1 LLQVGFLEIALILII
16 GLLVI
21 GPKRLPE
28 VVKTWLKFYK
38 KIQNQ
43 FAEFKKNFEE
53 DIGAEEIKKDVFNE
67 MRMEEL
73 DGLEK
78 QNKDS

>member
-1 LLQVGFLEIALILII
+1 LLQIGFLEIALILII

-43 FAEFKKNFEE
+43 FAEFTKNFEE

>member
-1 LLQVGFLEIALILII
+1 LLQIGFLEIALILII

-28 VVKTWLKFYK
+28 VAKTWLKFYK

>member
-1 LLQVGFLEIALILII
+1 MLQIGFLEIALILII

-43 FAEFKKNFEE
+43 FTEFKKNFEE

-67 MRMEEL
+67 IRMEEL

>member
-1 LLQVGFLEIALILII
+1 MLQIGFLEIALILII

-28 VVKTWLKFYK
+28 VVKTWLKLYK

>member
-1 LLQVGFLEIALILII
+1 MLQIGFLEIALILII

-78 QNKDS
+78 QNKDR

>member
-1 LLQVGFLEIALILII
+1 MLQIGFLEIALILII

-28 VVKTWLKFYK
+28 VLKTWLKFYK

-43 FAEFKKNFEE
+43 FAEFTKNFEE
-53 DIGAEEIKKDVFNE
+53 DIGAEEIKKDIFNE

>member
-1 LLQVGFLEIALILII
+1 MLQIGFLEIALILII

-28 VVKTWLKFYK
+28 VVKAWLKFYK

>member
-1 LLQVGFLEIALILII
+1 LLQIGFLEIALILII

>member
-1 LLQVGFLEIALILII
+1 MLQIGFLEIALILII

-43 FAEFKKNFEE
+43 FAEFTKNFEE

>member
-1 LLQVGFLEIALILII
+1 MLQIGFLEIALILII

>member
-1 LLQVGFLEIALILII
+1 MPQIGFLEIALILII

-43 FAEFKKNFEE
+43 FAEFTKNFEE

>member
-1 LLQVGFLEIALILII
+1 LVKVLQ
-16 GLLVI
+16 
-21 GPKRLPE
+21 
-28 VVKTWLKFYK
+28 

-43 FAEFKKNFEE
+43 FTEFKKNFEE

>member
-1 LLQVGFLEIALILII
+1 LLQIGFLEIALILII

-43 FAEFKKNFEE
+43 FAEFTKNFEE

-78 QNKDS
+78 QNKDR

>member
-1 LLQVGFLEIALILII
+1 MLQIGFLEIALILII
-16 GLLVI
+16 GLLLI

-43 FAEFKKNFEE
+43 FAEFTKNFEE

>member
-1 LLQVGFLEIALILII
+1 MLQIGFLEIALILII

-43 FAEFKKNFEE
+43 FAEFTKNFEE

-78 QNKDS
+78 QNKDR

>member
-1 LLQVGFLEIALILII
+1 LLQIGFLEIAIILII

-21 GPKRLPE
+21 GPERLPE
-28 VVKTWLKFYK
+28 LVKNLLKFYK

-43 FAEFKKNFEE
+43 FAEFTKNFEE

>member
-1 LLQVGFLEIALILII
+1 MLQIGFLEIALILII

-21 GPKRLPE
+21 GPKGLPE
-28 VVKTWLKFYK
+28 VVKTWLKLYK

-53 DIGAEEIKKDVFNE
+53 DIRAEEIKKDVFNE